1 MPLNSKK
8 IITITCLFM
17 LLCCGAVLFQHLTWG
32 DDFYCVEWADRDMSR
47 SADLV
52 GEFQTTG
59 AELAY
64 GAGARLPGGAL
75 HYVMAI
81 PMAFSDDPAMVHAF
95 MLGLN
100 LLAVA
105 LMFFSLRKNHGL
117 LAAIV
122 ASAAYLTS
130 ENLYDNIYHLWNPG
144 FLPLFTISAYLLFM
158 RTIRSGKGLDFFLF
172 VFFVFLAVQM
182 HLSAIFILLAAV
194 ICLCIFHLADHGIS
208 PAKAFSAI
216 CSTILLIIMGAAA
229 ALFPHIVD
237 EAINDF
243 PNTRLFFLQKHL
255 DMIKEGD
262 TVPIRLHYLWNIL
275 GQFKGMTTINPE
287 KIAFLPLRWLLELAM
302 GLFTLLAGLFMP
314 ILFGAGLIKKF
325 KSPVLGLSREQ
336 ARSFMF
342 VSTAMLIGGLYFAF
356 DPIDLLSRSGGW
368 RYVFYLLPAFCIMA
382 GIAFQALADKLA
394 DMGRSKT
401 VAALCLSAILS
412 IGWLSVVT
420 IGHFEKYRD
429 MKFTHSYWNEL
440 FENIQKETD
449 WTIGQV
455 AGKVQLAEYD
465 SASGTF
471 AAGLE
476 DPIAWRLMREGLE
489 YPGSAPTPGAV
500 YVQDGKPFFD
510 GRKDAEQ
517 ALTELLTHFGQG
529 LKPIRH
535 SFFNNDLF
543 VIYGRDKRRAYT
555 SFSNRYRR
563 TGRERLIDRH
573 MRDIEPGGH
582 LPVVYGKDEQGVIA
596 SLGSDIYIYVQLEK
610 ADGNTRAVLH
620 SNQLRG
626 HAHGSGKFHDGTIM
640 DPVLIWKNIE
650 DGSETIT
657 PIATG
662 AVGRYGVFTPL
673 GTEKL
678 QLKPGKYTLTFKAD
692 VVNREL
698 TVADKKDVFTEKIKG
713 EPVSVGLG
721 EIVLTAG

>member
-8 IITITCLFM
+8 IISITCLFM

-47 SADLV
+47 SADLIN
-52 GEFQTTG
+52 EFQTTG

-75 HYVMAI
+75 HYVMAL

-100 LLAVA
+100 FLAVA
-105 LMFFSLRKNHGL
+105 LMFLSLRKSHGL
-117 LAAIV
+117 LAAVV
-122 ASAAYLTS
+122 ASAAYLTC

-144 FLPLFTISAYLLFM
+144 FLPLFTVSAYLLFM
-158 RTIRSGKGLDFFLF
+158 RTIRNGKGLDFFLF

-208 PAKAFSAI
+208 PAKAFAAI
-216 CSTILLIIMGAAA
+216 CSTIFLIIAGAAA
-229 ALFPHIVD
+229 ALFPHIAD

-255 DMIKEGD
+255 DMIKEGN

-314 ILFGAGLIKKF
+314 ILFGVGLLKKF
-325 KSPVLGLSREQ
+325 DSPVLGLSREQ

-342 VSTAMLIGGLYFAF
+342 VATAMLIGGLYFAF
-356 DPIDLLSRSGGW
+356 DPIDILSRSAGW

-394 DMGRSKT
+394 DMGHNKA
-401 VAALCLSAILS
+401 VAALCLLAMLS

-440 FENIQKETD
+440 FNNIKAETS
-449 WTIGQV
+449 WPIEQV
-455 AGKVQLAEYD
+455 AGRVQLAVYAKD
-465 SASGTF
+465 TGIAFS
-471 AAGLE
+471 LE
-476 DPIAWRLMREGLE
+476 SPIAYRLHRAHRD
-489 YPGSAPTPGAV
+489 YPGSLDSPGAI
-500 YVQDGKPFFD
+500 YIINGKI
-510 GRKDAEQ
+510 
-517 ALTELLTHFGQG
+517 LLDTDQQGIDKILKQSGQN
-529 LKPIRH
+529 LIYRH
-535 SFFNNDLF
+535 HTFFNNDLF
-543 VIYGRDKRRAYT
+543 ITYDRKNGKAYT

-563 TGRERLIDRH
+563 TGRERLIDSH
-573 MRDIEPGGH
+573 MRDIKPGGH
-582 LPVVYGKDEQGVIA
+582 LAVVYGKDEQGIIA
-596 SLGSDIYIYVQLEK
+596 NLGSDIYIYVQLEK

-626 HAHGSGKFHDGTIM
+626 HAHGSGKFHDGTIV
-640 DPVLIWKNIE
+640 DPILVWKNIE
-650 DGSETIT
+650 NGSENIT
-657 PIATG
+657 SIATG
-662 AVGRYGVFTPL
+662 VVGRYGVFTPL
-673 GTEKL
+673 GTDKL
-678 QLKPGKYTLTFKAD
+678 QLKPGKYSLTFKAN

-698 TVADKKDVFTEKIKG
+698 TVKDKKDVFAEKIKG
-713 EPVSVGLG
+713 EPVSIGLG
-721 EIVLTAG
+721 EVILSGN